1 MKPSSSKLSNTK
13 RRVFL
18 GALPFFFT
26 LPSCR
31 KNKYDPKKIT
41 LRPRVYLEGSAPIP
55 LFDEY
60 DFTSVRIGTVD
71 NIFSDNPEDRNYAIW
86 FAFDRRSSMALQ
98 KETIRN
104 MGKRFQL
111 AIAGQIIGIH
121 PIEKGIS
128 NGVLPFLLSES
139 ITQENAYLLLQELN
153 LSLYHIRGELEQ
165 NK

>member
-1 MKPSSSKLSNTK
+1 M
-13 RRVFL
+13 
-18 GALPFFFT
+18 PFG
-26 LPSCR
+26 LPSTAEARWPCKR
-31 KNKYDPKKIT
+31 KPYEI
-41 LRPRVYLEGSAPIP
+41 
-55 LFDEY
+55 
-60 DFTSVRIGTVD
+60 
-71 NIFSDNPEDRNYAIW
+71 
-86 FAFDRRSSMALQ
+86 Q
-98 KETIRN
+98 
-104 MGKRFQL
+104 GKRFQL

>member
-1 MKPSSSKLSNTK
+1 MKASTSKLEITK

-26 LPSCR
+26 SPSCR

-60 DFTSVRIGTVD
+60 DFTSVQIGTVD
-71 NIFSDNPEDRNYAIW
+71 NIFSDNAQDRIYAIW
-86 FAFDRRSSMALQ
+86 FALDRRSSMALQ

-104 MGKRFQL
+104 IGKRFQL

-128 NGVLPFLLSES
+128 NGILPFLLSEN
-139 ITQENAYLLLQELN
+139 ITKENAYLLLQELN

>member
-1 MKPSSSKLSNTK
+1 LKPSSSKLDKTQ

-41 LRPRVYLEGSAPIP
+41 LRPRVYLEGSASIP

-60 DFTSVRIGTVD
+60 DFTSVQVGTVD
-71 NIFSDNPEDRNYAIW
+71 NIFSDNPEDRIYAIW
-86 FAFDRRSSMALQ
+86 FGLDRRSSMALQ
-98 KETIRN
+98 KETIGN
-104 MGKRFQL
+104 VGKRFQL

-121 PIEKGIS
+121 PIENGIS

-139 ITQENAYLLLQELN
+139 MTKENVNLLLQELN

>member
-1 MKPSSSKLSNTK
+1 
-13 RRVFL
+13 
-18 GALPFFFT
+18 
-26 LPSCR
+26 
-31 KNKYDPKKIT
+31 
-41 LRPRVYLEGSAPIP
+41 
-55 LFDEY
+55 
-60 DFTSVRIGTVD
+60 
-71 NIFSDNPEDRNYAIW
+71 
-86 FAFDRRSSMALQ
+86 MALQ

-104 MGKRFQL
+104 TGKRFQL

-121 PIEKGIS
+121 PIERGIS